1 MKSDFKVQDSES
13 KAKGKQQ
20 VKQQHEKQAPPD
32 WVLDLMMSVKRL
44 EQKVDSTMNE
54 VEVLKNN
61 KDIAKEH
68 EIQDV
73 VKPERGDDE
82 EDEEFQP

>member
-1 MKSDFKVQDSES
+1 
-13 KAKGKQQ
+13 
-20 VKQQHEKQAPPD
+20 
-32 WVLDLMMSVKRL
+32 MMSVKRL
-44 EQKVDSTMNE
+44 EQKVDCTMNE